1 MKRII
6 LATAVA
12 LTLTACATNQ
22 DAYYKAVEAR
32 ENRLAQQELR
42 IDSAITE
49 MAAAGGPEAKGMGIM
64 YFGMKSAGAK
74 ANQQM
79 IAAPK
84 STAESLLPWASL
96 IVPSLTQWYS
106 ITKNAEMSINSSNN
120 ALAAQQSNNNLT
132 RDIVTSNNGVTVDL
146 IHGRAPIVG
155 TEGDVILY
163 PFPPAA
169 PEVPAVE

>member
-6 LATAVA
+6 LAIVVA

-22 DAYYKAVEAR
+22 EAYYKAVEAR

-74 ANQQM
+74 QAQQM

-84 STAESLLPWASL
+84 SVADSLLPWASIL
-96 IVPSLTQWYS
+96 VPSLTQLYS
-106 ITKNAEMSINSSNN
+106 IQQNTAVQLRHSDNSLAGKMSDNDMI
-120 ALAAQQSNNNLT
+120 
-132 RDIVTSNNGVTVDL
+132 VDL
-146 IHGRAPIVG
+146 VRDRAPIIG
-155 TEGDVILY
+155 KEGDVLLY
-163 PFPPAA
+163 PVA
-169 PEVPAVE
+169 PVDPVAE

>member
-22 DAYYKAVEAR
+22 EAYYKAVEAR

-74 ANQQM
+74 QAQQM
-79 IAAPK
+79 IAEPK
-84 STAESLLPWASL
+84 SVVEQLLPWASL
-96 IVPSLTQWYS
+96 IVPSFTQLYS
-106 ITKNAEMSINSSNN
+106 IQQNTAVQLRHSDNS
-120 ALAAQQSNNNLT
+120 LAGKKLDNDMIT
-132 RDIVTSNNGVTVDL
+132 DL
-146 IHGRAPIVG
+146 VQGRIDPIVG
-155 TEGDVILY
+155 TSDDVLLY
-163 PFPPAA
+163 PR
-169 PEVPAVE
+169 

>member
-1 MKRII
+1 MKLIAI
-6 LATAVA
+6 LAAA

-22 DAYYKAVEAR
+22 EAYYKAVEAR

-74 ANQQM
+74 QAQQM

-84 STAESLLPWASL
+84 SVADSLLPWASL
-96 IVPSLTQWYS
+96 IVPSLTQLYS
-106 ITKNAEMSINSSNN
+106 IQQNTAVQLRHSDNSLAGKKADNEM
-120 ALAAQQSNNNLT
+120 
-132 RDIVTSNNGVTVDL
+132 IVDLVQGREPIIGTVD
-146 IHGRAPIVG
+146 
-155 TEGDVILY
+155 DVLLY
-163 PFPPAA
+163 PVA
-169 PEVPAVE
+169 PVAPVAPVDPVDPVVE